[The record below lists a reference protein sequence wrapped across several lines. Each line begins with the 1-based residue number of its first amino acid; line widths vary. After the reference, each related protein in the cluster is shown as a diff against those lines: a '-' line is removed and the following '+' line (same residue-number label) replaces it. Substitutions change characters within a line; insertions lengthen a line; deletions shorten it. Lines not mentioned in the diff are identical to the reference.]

1 MAERDFSS
9 TWVDSQIVMLGMG
22 WAFQVGVI
30 RDSDGTLKI
39 RIAKG
44 QLKDPT
50 TVSQRQKFN
59 IKRRKEWE
67 QIKPL
72 VDEYLAKLE
81 SGVFGAE
88 ASSAAE
94 AGDE

>member
-1 MAERDFSS
+1 MTERDFSS
-9 TWVDSQIVMLGMG
+9 TWIDSQIVMLGMG
-22 WAFQVGVI
+22 WAYQIGVI

-72 VDEYLAKLE
+72 VEEYLTKLE
-81 SGVFGAE
+81 SDAYVADE
-88 ASSAAE
+88 
-94 AGDE
+94 GDGTNDE